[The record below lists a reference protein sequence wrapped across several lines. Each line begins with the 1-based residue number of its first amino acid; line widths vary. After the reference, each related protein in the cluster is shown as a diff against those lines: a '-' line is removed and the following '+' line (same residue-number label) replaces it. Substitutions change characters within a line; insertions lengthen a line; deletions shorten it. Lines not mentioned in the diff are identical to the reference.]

1 MSLKW
6 KLHRLSAMSGWEVG
20 YRVKQRVQASVE
32 QFGLRSAEPP
42 APARERG
49 GGAPWIAALPV
60 NFEVEK
66 YRRAADQVLAG
77 RFPVFAMPAAELG
90 FPPPWNRDPKTGRQA
105 PLRFGKTLNYRDEA
119 LVGDIK
125 YLWEPSRHAQL
136 VTLAQ
141 AWHLSHDDR
150 YADGCRL
157 LLESWFDQCPYPS
170 GVHWTSSLEHAI
182 RLVNWSFAWHL
193 LGANAASIFRGAAG
207 EAFKQRWLTSV
218 YQHCHFIAGH
228 FSRYSSANNHL
239 LGELMGLLVAS
250 ITWPL
255 WQRSERWKNSA
266 RRELEREMLLQNTE
280 DGVNREQANW
290 YHHEVADMMI
300 VSGLLARANGCDFSA
315 AYWDRL
321 RRMLEYIASIMDA
334 GGHVPNFGDADDA
347 IIARLDPDATADVY
361 RSLLATGAV
370 LFDSPELK
378 FKATQNSGTAEAIDD
393 KTRWLLGDPAAA
405 KYESVDMSQVSLPIR
420 REFPHAGYYILGDRF
435 ETRREVRIVADAGPL
450 GYLSIAAHGH
460 ADALSFTLSA
470 GGRELLIDPGT
481 YAYHTQRTWRDYFKG
496 TSAHNTVRID
506 GVDQSVGGGNFLWIK
521 HARAQVIALERTPL
535 IERWVASH
543 DGYTRLKHPVTHRRE
558 ILFEKEHLRI
568 RVTDELLGSGAH
580 DVEIFWH
587 FAEPCGIETDGAG
600 VRATHKDVALSVSI
614 PEGLRCDIRRGVEGP
629 RPAGW
634 VSRSFDARQPTTT
647 VVMSG
652 RIAGAAR
659 FVTWLG
665 IHFAPH
671 LAPDSAPHFGGD
683 VA

>member
-32 QFGLRSAEPP
+32 QFGLHSTETPPP
-42 APARERG
+42 ARDQTGAAWVASLPA
-49 GGAPWIAALPV
+49 
-60 NFEVEK
+60 NFDSDK
-66 YRRAADQVLAG
+66 YRRAAEEILAG
-77 RFPVFAMPAAELG
+77 RFPVFAMPAAEIG
-90 FPPPWNRDPKTGRQA
+90 FPPQWNRDPKTGRQA
-105 PLRFGKTLNYRDEA
+105 PLRFGKTLNYRDESI
-119 LVGDIK
+119 VGDIK

-141 AWHLSHDDR
+141 AWHLSRDER
-150 YADGCRL
+150 YAQGCRV

-193 LGANAASIFRGAAG
+193 LGAGSATIFQGTAG
-207 EAFKQRWLTSV
+207 EAFKQRWLTSI
-218 YQHCHFIAGH
+218 YQHCQFIAGH

-239 LGELMGLLVAS
+239 LGELMGLFIAS

-255 WQRSERWKNSA
+255 WKRSERWKNTA
-266 RRELEREMLLQNTE
+266 RRQLEREMLLQTAE

-300 VSGLLARANGCDFSA
+300 VSGLIARANGCDFST
-315 AYWDRL
+315 AYWLRL
-321 RRMLEYIASIMDA
+321 RRMLHYIASIMDA
-334 GGHVPNFGDADDA
+334 GGQVPNFGDADDA
-347 IIARLDPDATADVY
+347 IIARLDPDPRTDVY

-370 LFDSPELK
+370 LFDCAE
-378 FKATQNSGTAEAIDD
+378 FKYKSLMAGGVIDD
-393 KTRWLLGDPAAA
+393 KTHWLLGDAAAA
-405 KYESVDMSQVSLPIR
+405 KYDGIDMSRISLPIR
-420 REFPHAGYYILGDRF
+420 RDFPHAGYYILGDRF

-481 YAYHTQRTWRDYFKG
+481 YAYHTQRLWRDYFKG

-506 GVDQSVGGGNFLWIK
+506 HVDQSVSGGNFLWIK
-521 HARAQVIALERTPL
+521 HAQAQVIAVERTPL
-535 IERWVASH
+535 ADRWVASH

-558 ILFEKEHLRI
+558 ILFEKEPVRVQ
-568 RVTDELLGSGAH
+568 VTDELLGSGSH
-580 DVEIFWH
+580 EVEIFWH
-587 FAEPCGIETDGAG
+587 FAERCTVEMEGNA
-600 VRATHKDVALSVSI
+600 VRVTHGEVGLSMSV
-614 PEGLRCDIRRGVEGP
+614 PDGLRCDIRRGIEKP
-629 RPAGW
+629 EPAGW
-634 VSRSFDARQPTTT
+634 ISRSFDDKQPTTT

-652 RIAGAAR
+652 RMTGAAR
-659 FVTWLG
+659 FVTRLN
-665 IHFAPH
+665 
-671 LAPDSAPHFGGD
+671 LDLK
-683 VA
+683 

>member
-32 QFGLRSAEPP
+32 QFGLHSAAPEPP
-42 APARERG
+42 IRG
-49 GGAPWIAALPV
+49 RIGAPWVVALPV
-60 NFEVEK
+60 SFDVDK
-66 YRRAADQVLAG
+66 YRRAADEILAG
-77 RFPVFAMPAAELG
+77 RFSVFAMPAADLG
-90 FPPPWNRDPKTGRQA
+90 FPPQWNRDPKTGKQA
-105 PLRFGKTLNYRDEA
+105 PLRFGKTLNYRDESI
-119 LVGDIK
+119 VGDIK

-141 AWHLSHDDR
+141 AWHLSRDGR
-150 YADGCRL
+150 YAHGCQV

-193 LGANAASIFRGAAG
+193 LGGDAATIFRGTAG

-239 LGELMGLLVAS
+239 LGELMGLFIAS

-255 WQRSERWKNSA
+255 WKRSERWKNIA
-266 RRELEREMLLQNTE
+266 RRELEREMLQQNAA

-300 VSGLLARANGCDFSA
+300 VSGLIARANGCDFST
-315 AYWDRL
+315 AYWHRL

-334 GGHVPNFGDADDA
+334 GGHIPNFGDADDA
-347 IIARLDPDATADVY
+347 IIARLDPDPQADVY

-370 LFDSPELK
+370 LFDSAEFK
-378 FKATQNSGTAEAIDD
+378 FKSLMAGGVIDD
-393 KTRWLLGDPAAA
+393 KTRWLLGDAAA
-405 KYESVDMSQVSLPIR
+405 SKYDGIDMAQISLPIR
-420 REFPHAGYYILGDRF
+420 RDFLRAGYFILGDRF
-435 ETRREVRIVADAGPL
+435 DTRREVRIVADAGPL

-481 YAYHTQRTWRDYFKG
+481 YAYHTQRMWRDYFKG

-506 GVDQSVGGGNFLWIK
+506 RVDQSVSGGNFLWIK
-521 HARAQVIALERTPL
+521 HAQAQVIALERTPL
-535 IERWVASH
+535 LERWAASH

-558 ILFEKEHLRI
+558 ILFEKEPVRVH
-568 RVTDELLGSGAH
+568 VTDELLGSGSH
-580 DVEIFWH
+580 EVEIFWH
-587 FAEPCGIETDGAG
+587 FAEQCVVHIEGG
-600 VRATHKDVALSVSI
+600 SVRAAHEDVALSMSI
-614 PEGLRCDIRRGVEGP
+614 PEGLRCDIRRGVESP
-629 RPAGW
+629 EPAGW
-634 VSRSFDARQPTTT
+634 ISRSFDAKQPTTT
-647 VVMSG
+647 VIMSG
-652 RIAGAAR
+652 RITGAAR
-659 FVTWLG
+659 FVTRLG
-665 IHFAPH
+665 IEFK
-671 LAPDSAPHFGGD
+671 
-683 VA
+683 